1 MAKTKQA
8 TSWQQSSRFFRACS
22 FLMLKMLFVFPKK
35 AKVRSQKGRTFNHRL
50 GFQPF
55 AVISG
60 WLEQFQFNVAASREL
75 FGNQFFPTKPTKS
88 LGEKGPFGGQSKPAG
103 TEELRQLHQ
112 GCAVSSQ
119 SKRAISTEMLA
130 FPKFFF
136 GFPVGF
142 LWVFL

>member
-1 MAKTKQA
+1 
-8 TSWQQSSRFFRACS
+8 
-22 FLMLKMLFVFPKK
+22 MLKMLLVFPKK
-35 AKVRSQKGRTFNHRL
+35 SKVSIQKRSRVHHRL

-55 AVISG
+55 ALISG
-60 WLEQFQFNVAASREL
+60 WLEQFQFNVAASREM

-130 FPKFFF
+130 FPKGFQRVSF

-142 LWVFL
+142 LWVYCGFFFKYQPSGGPPF